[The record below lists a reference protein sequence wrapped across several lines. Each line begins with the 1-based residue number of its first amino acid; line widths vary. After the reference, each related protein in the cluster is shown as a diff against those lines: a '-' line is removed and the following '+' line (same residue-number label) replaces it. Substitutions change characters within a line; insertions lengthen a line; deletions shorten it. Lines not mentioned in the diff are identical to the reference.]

1 MEIKE
6 LKRLNILNQNEKFDA
21 FKALEKIINRHSGKL
36 MIIPILYDCDEDLN
50 FQFQAARLTGGSVI
64 CTETAKATDFACC
77 LADLINGISVGAVP
91 NSEIIQVSDE
101 MINDMNKFEFLNIGK

>member
-50 FQFQAARLTGGSVI
+50 F
-64 CTETAKATDFACC
+64 
-77 LADLINGISVGAVP
+77 
-91 NSEIIQVSDE
+91 
-101 MINDMNKFEFLNIGK
+101 